1 MGRAL
6 FALLLLFL
14 LGTGGACTAPSR
26 PQTGDDAVET
36 SSQETPILAESSR
49 MERKG
54 EGEVFVALNH
64 LSPTCLDVVN
74 ATLRD
79 VATHQEKPA
88 ERWRWLV
95 NGQERVSDSPIF
107 PSGVARRGDELMAE
121 AVYPSKTGELTVR
134 SRKLLV
140 ANALP
145 RVAGVSLNKLNP
157 GRGETLRVS
166 ATGEDPDGDPVRLTY
181 RWLVDGK
188 IVQEG
193 EKNEY
198 RLVSEKKGDQ
208 IHCEVLSHDGFAA
221 GNWSATPVV
230 EVTNSPP
237 RFLAKPPS
245 AAGPDGS
252 FSYQV
257 SVEDPDGD
265 PVKIELLKGPAG
277 MALDRDTIRWRP
289 EAGFRGEAAVVIR
302 ITDGA
307 GGETRQEFTLLVASG

>member
-6 FALLLLFL
+6 LAFSLLFL
-14 LGTGGACTAPSR
+14 LGMGGACTAPSP
-26 PQTGDDAVET
+26 PQTGDEAVET
-36 SSQETPILAESSR
+36 SSQENPVLAGSSKV
-49 MERKG
+49 EAKE

-64 LSPTCLDVVN
+64 LSPTCLDVVS
-74 ATLRD
+74 ATIRD

-88 ERWRWLV
+88 ESWRWVV
-95 NGQERVSDSPIF
+95 NGNERASGNPVF
-107 PSGVARRGDELMAE
+107 PSGLAKRGDELMAV
-121 AVYPSKTGELTVR
+121 ATFLTKTGEMTVR

-145 RVAGVSLNKLNP
+145 RVTGVSLNHLNP
-157 GRGETLRVS
+157 NRGVTLQAS
-166 ATGEDPDGDPVRLTY
+166 ATSEDPDGDPVRLTY
-181 RWLVDGK
+181 RWFVNGNV
-188 IVQEG
+188 VQEG

-208 IHCEVLSHDGFAA
+208 VHCEVLSHDGFAP

-245 AAGPDGS
+245 AAGPDGLFS
-252 FSYQV
+252 FQV

-277 MALDRDTIRWRP
+277 MALDRDTIRWKP

-307 GGETRQEFTLLVASG
+307 GGEARQEFTLLVASG